1 VSTVPS
7 DPQQPPDA
15 SEAQPFTDLTA
26 FVRLRRLTGLILS
39 PDGTRLVAVCQE
51 PDSNR
56 GRYVSSLWEVD
67 PAGERDSSRLTRS
80 EQGEST
86 PAFLADGS
94 VLFVSARPR
103 PDGDA
108 PDDETALWVLPPS
121 GEPHLLSEIPGGVS
135 DPVVAVA
142 AGRIVVAGSRLP
154 GSADQEGDRRRRE
167 ERRNQK
173 VTGIVHDGMPIRYW
187 DHELDDVSPR
197 LFLVG
202 TNGAPVDL
210 APDAA
215 SQLHTASYSVSTDG
229 SLVAST
235 WRERLRRG
243 RAPQRVVTIDV
254 DTGKRTEVAGAEH
267 VEYGSPTLSPDGR
280 WLAVIREDEGSFDEP
295 LRCAVE
301 VLAVGEAGPPV
312 SVEIGELHPNELA
325 WSADSR
331 RLFIAGDR
339 LGRGGVL
346 RVDLTHGPTSAAQ
359 LIAADAVYASLCPNQ
374 DGTLVY
380 AIRSTLDSPPAP
392 VRLAVESGD
401 PTPLPTP
408 ARVPAQP
415 GSLHRLQAV
424 APDGTVVPAWLAV
437 PHAASA
443 EHPVAVQVWIHGG
456 PFSSWNS
463 WNWRWCPWV
472 AVARGYA
479 VLMPDPG
486 LSTGYGQDWL
496 ARGWPHRAAVVW
508 ADIEATLDAALE
520 RPELDGGAVACLGAS
535 FGGYM
540 TNWIAGH
547 TDRFGA
553 IVTHA
558 GLWALDQQHATTD
571 AAAWKSGLFGT
582 VAEHPDWYAANS
594 PHHFVDAIHT
604 PMLVVHGNRDYRVP
618 VSEALRLWWDLVSR
632 FDGPPDELPH
642 RFLQFTGENHWVL
655 SPANAELW
663 YATVTDFVDRHLRR

>member
-1 VSTVPS
+1 VVRTFPS
-7 DPQQPPDA
+7 NAESDA
-15 SEAQPFTDLTA
+15 RPSAFTDLA
-26 FVRLRRLTGLILS
+26 AYVGLRRLTELILS
-39 PDGTRLVAVCQE
+39 PDGTRLVAAGQE
-51 PDSNR
+51 PDGTRS
-56 GRYVSSLWEVD
+56 RYVSSLWEID
-67 PAGERDSSRLTRS
+67 PAGQRDPCRLTRS
-80 EQGEST
+80 EQGESG
-86 PAFLADGS
+86 PAFLPDGS
-94 VLFVSARPR
+94 VLFTSARPR

-121 GEPHLLSEIPGGVS
+121 GEPHLLAEVPGGVS

-142 AGRIVVAGSRLP
+142 AGRIVLAGSRLL
-154 GSADQEGDRRRRE
+154 GSADEETDRQRRQERRE
-167 ERRNQK
+167 QK
-173 VTGIVHDGMPIRYW
+173 ITGILHDGMPIRYW

-197 LFLVG
+197 LFVLG
-202 TNGAPVDL
+202 IAGPPVDIT
-210 APDAA
+210 PDAGG
-215 SQLHTASYSVSTDG
+215 QLHTTAYSVSADG
-229 SLVAST
+229 SVVACT
-235 WRERLRRG
+235 WRERRRGG
-243 RAPQRVVTIDV
+243 RAPQSVVTIDV
-254 DTGKRTEVAGAEH
+254 DSGKRVEVAGAEH

-280 WLAVIREDEGSFDEP
+280 WLAMLREDEGSFAEP

-301 VLAVGEAGPPV
+301 VRAVGEAGAPV
-312 SVEIGELHPNELA
+312 PVEIGALYPTELA

-331 RLFIAGDR
+331 WLFISGDR

-346 RVDLTHGPTSAAQ
+346 RVDLSNGPTSDAQ
-359 LIAADAVYASLCPNQ
+359 LIASDAVYASLCPSP
-374 DGTLVY
+374 DGKLVY
-380 AIRSTLDSPPAP
+380 ALRSTLDSPPTP
-392 VRLAVESGD
+392 VRLPADGGD
-401 PTPLPTP
+401 PTPLPSP
-408 ARVPAQP
+408 APVPPLP
-415 GSLHRLQAV
+415 GRLSRLQAV
-424 APDGTVVPAWLAV
+424 APDGTAVPAWLAV
-437 PHAASA
+437 PHEASA
-443 EHPVAVQVWIHGG
+443 GHPVPVQLWIHGG

-463 WNWRWCPWV
+463 WSWRWCPWV

-486 LSTGYGQDWL
+486 LSTGYGPDWL
-496 ARGWPHRAAVVW
+496 ARGWPHRAAAVW

-520 RPELDGGAVACLGAS
+520 RPDLDAGAVACLGAS

-558 GLWALDQQHATTD
+558 GLWALDQQHTTTD

-594 PHHFVDAIHT
+594 PHHFVGAIRT

-632 FDGPPDELPH
+632 FDGPPDEMPH

-655 SPANAELW
+655 SPGNAELW
-663 YATVTDFVDRHLRR
+663 YATVTEFVGRHLRR